1 MTRDFWIGTGWKMNK
16 TIAETRDYLARL
28 AALDLPDDVRV
39 FVLPPFTALAAAREA
54 GVGAP
59 VLVGAQNLHWE
70 EAGARTGEISARML
84 TEIGV
89 DLVEIGHSERR
100 ADCGDT
106 DATVAAKVRAAIA
119 AGLRPLVCV
128 GDDRAELEACASA
141 EAVLRQAKLAFAG
154 LTPSELDGAL
164 LAYEPVWA
172 IGETGRAATTDH
184 VAGIHD
190 ALRRMLDERGLHGV
204 ALLYG
209 GSVDAD
215 NAGPIAA
222 LDNVDGL
229 FVGRA
234 AWTPEGLAAVID
246 MARLWRFGNAG
257 ARP

>member
-16 TIAETRDYLARL
+16 TIAETLDYLARL
-28 AALDLPDDVRV
+28 ATVDLPNDVRV
-39 FVLPPFTALAAAREA
+39 FVVPPFTALAAAKRA
-54 GVGAP
+54 AAATP
-59 VLVGAQNLHWE
+59 VLVGAQNMHWE

-100 ADCGDT
+100 ADCGET

-128 GDDRAELEACASA
+128 GDDRAELEAGASA
-141 EAVLRQAKLAFAG
+141 EAVVRQAKLAFAG
-154 LTPSELDGAL
+154 LTPAELDGGL
-164 LAYEPVWA
+164 LAYEPIWA
-172 IGETGRAATTDH
+172 IGENGRPATTDH
-184 VAGIHD
+184 VAEVHS
-190 ALRRMLDERGLHGV
+190 ALRRMLDARGLDGV

-215 NAGPIAA
+215 NAGPLAA
-222 LDNVDGL
+222 LDDVDGL

-234 AWTPEGLAAVID
+234 AWTPEGLAAVVHV
-246 MARLWRFGNAG
+246 ARSWRFGDAG
-257 ARP
+257 AHL